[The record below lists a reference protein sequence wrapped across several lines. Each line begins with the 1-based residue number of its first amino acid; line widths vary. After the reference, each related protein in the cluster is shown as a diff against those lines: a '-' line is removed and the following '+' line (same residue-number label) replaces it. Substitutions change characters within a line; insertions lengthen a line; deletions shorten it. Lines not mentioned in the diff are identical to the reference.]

1 VPQGITT
8 PALSEKASASAFQPQ
23 PGSGD
28 GPIRFEMSLVASGH
42 HYLRDAIGTEELYD
56 LSRDP
61 FELVNLVRSS
71 PDNQAVGAFRKMLL
85 DVLTENPASIEVD
98 KVYLEAY
105 KQGLK
110 ALIPESSPRRV
121 AGGH

>member
-1 VPQGITT
+1 
-8 PALSEKASASAFQPQ
+8 
-23 PGSGD
+23 
-28 GPIRFEMSLVASGH
+28 MSLVASGH
-42 HYLRDAIGTEELYD
+42 HYLRDAIGNEELYD

-105 KQGLK
+105 KKGLK